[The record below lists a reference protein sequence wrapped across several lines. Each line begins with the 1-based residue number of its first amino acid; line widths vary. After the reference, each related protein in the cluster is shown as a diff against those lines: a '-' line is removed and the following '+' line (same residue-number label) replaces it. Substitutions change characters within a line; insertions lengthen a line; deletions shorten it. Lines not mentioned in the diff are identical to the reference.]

1 MKTQTVQH
9 AAPVAKERATLSH
22 ILSKRVEGLIGSVL
36 PEIEQGVPIHTALEL
51 TDNDLMKLIV
61 ASFISKNSRVSP
73 REMNKIKR
81 RIEGTFSFYD
91 LLKSLGGTIRVN
103 EVASLLNVTRQTVHN
118 YIKRNELLAV
128 KPGNEF
134 LFPIFQFDNDGI
146 SNEIQKILKL
156 LPDDI
161 SPVTKISF
169 FTSTVV
175 EKENKSIID
184 ILKTKNINSNT
195 LSVIRNRARVFG
207 RQMG

>member
-1 MKTQTVQH
+1 MATQTVQH
-9 AAPVAKERATLSH
+9 AAPIAKERATLSH

-36 PEIEQGVPIHTALEL
+36 PEIEQGAPIHTALEL
-51 TDNDLMKLIV
+51 TDSDLMKLIV
-61 ASFISKNSRVSP
+61 ASFISRHSRVSP
-73 REMNKIKR
+73 RELKKINR
-81 RIEGTFSFYD
+81 RIEGTFSFYEM
-91 LLKSLGGTIRVN
+91 LKSLGGTLRVN

-134 LFPIFQFDNDGI
+134 LFPLFQFETDGI
-146 SNEIQKILKL
+146 STEFQQILKL

-161 SPVTKISF
+161 SPVTKVSF
-169 FTSTVV
+169 FTSTIV

-184 ILKTKNINSNT
+184 ILKTKNVSRNT
-195 LSVIRNRARVFG
+195 LNIIKNRASVFG